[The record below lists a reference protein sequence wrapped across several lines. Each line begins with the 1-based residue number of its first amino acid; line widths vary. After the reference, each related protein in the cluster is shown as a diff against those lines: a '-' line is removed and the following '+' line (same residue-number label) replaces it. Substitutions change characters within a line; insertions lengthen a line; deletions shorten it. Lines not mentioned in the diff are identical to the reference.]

1 MSQPLKELTVGLAL
15 CAATRRLKAADV
27 DQPRRDARLLLA
39 EALRLPPERLLTA
52 PERPVDDLEAATF
65 DGMVAR
71 RASREP
77 VSRILGRREFWGLS
91 FRLSRETLDPRP
103 DSETLVEAA
112 LERLDS
118 CQQAPARLL
127 DLGTGS
133 GCLLLA
139 LLSEYPESWGLG
151 IDLSLGALA
160 TARANALDLG
170 VSQRAAFAVMDWTAA
185 IVGAF
190 DTILCNPPY
199 VAEGAGLAPEVA
211 AYDPPAA
218 LYAGSDGLSAYRR
231 LVPSLLPLLAPGG
244 WALLELGAGQAAAV
258 SALGRAAGFSKIEI
272 KADLSGT
279 PRCLALAR

>member
-1 MSQPLKELTVGLAL
+1 MSQLSTDLTVGLAL
-15 CAATRRLKAADV
+15 CAATRRLRAAEV
-27 DQPRRDARLLLA
+27 EQPRRDARLLLA
-39 EALRLPPERLLTA
+39 EALRLPPERLLTS
-52 PERPVDDLEAATF
+52 PERTLDDLEAATF
-65 DGMVAR
+65 ESSVAR

-91 FRLSRETLDPRP
+91 FRLSPETLDPRP

-112 LERLDS
+112 LERLS
-118 CQQAPARLL
+118 ARRPSRLL

-139 LLSEYPESWGLG
+139 LLSERPESWGLG
-151 IDLSLGALA
+151 VDLSPAALA
-160 TARANALDLG
+160 TARTNALDLG
-170 VSQRAAFAVMDWTAA
+170 LSRRAAFAVMDWTAA
-185 IVGAF
+185 VVGPF
-190 DTILCNPPY
+190 DAILCNPPY
-199 VAEGAGLAPEVA
+199 VEEGAGLAPEVA
-211 AYDPPAA
+211 VYDPPGA
-218 LYAGSDGLSAYRR
+218 LYAGSDGLVAYRQ
-231 LVPSLLPLLAPGG
+231 LLPGLPALLAPEG